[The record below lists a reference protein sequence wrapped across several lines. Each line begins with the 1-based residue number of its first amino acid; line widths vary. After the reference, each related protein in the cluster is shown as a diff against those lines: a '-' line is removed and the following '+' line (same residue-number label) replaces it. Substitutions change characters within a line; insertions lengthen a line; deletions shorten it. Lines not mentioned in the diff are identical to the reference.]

1 MNKFITKPHLFFFG
15 LVPICIFFSFLC
27 GDKTLDINIHDTYL
41 VITYFHFHLFSAT
54 FFTMIGLNY
63 FALHWAEKPP
73 KKGLTSIHII
83 LQVIALFLL
92 FTNNNWNWIG
102 QKSNAGIQ
110 LLNNNSNFVIALSI
124 LIFLLSAFIH
134 LINFLTS
141 ILLKSE

>member
-1 MNKFITKPHLFFFG
+1 MNKVITRPYLFFFG
-15 LVPICIFFSFLC
+15 LVPICILFSFLI
-27 GDKTLDINIHDTYL
+27 GDKTLDINIYDTYL

-54 FFTMIGLNY
+54 YFAMIGLNY

-73 KKGLTSIHII
+73 KKGLTIVHLLLQIVAI
-83 LQVIALFLL
+83 LLI

-102 QKSNAGIQ
+102 QQPGSENP
-110 LLNNNSNFVIALSI
+110 LLNDNSNIAIAISV

-141 ILLKSE
+141 ILLKKE